1 MLLNIKSLNDKL
13 KEIEKHKSEDENLVT
28 IVSSLQNT
36 ISSYQIEIQDLKKS
50 NKTLTDENNT
60 YKDMIE
66 KLKQGPFK
74 QETSSF
80 IGPELADTKNIT
92 KTFTKDEKTDSN
104 DRALKDYMKEAGI
117 PNPFI
122 KISEGVYS
130 YSSKKISLSLKNGI
144 PVIRVGGGYMF
155 IDEFLKIYN
164 GQAKKKTEDEQNTE
178 RSLSLEGKMLKNPV
192 EKFVEELD
200 VENFPDLMVST
211 PSTSPLKKKLISGI
225 VYPTKSAILR
235 KIPRLNNS
243 NRELTPNSRRNR
255 TPRQVFLP

>member
-80 IGPELADTKNIT
+80 IGPELADTK
-92 KTFTKDEKTDSN
+92 
-104 DRALKDYMKEAGI
+104 
-117 PNPFI
+117 
-122 KISEGVYS
+122 
-130 YSSKKISLSLKNGI
+130 
-144 PVIRVGGGYMF
+144 RVLGC
-155 IDEFLKIYN
+155 
-164 GQAKKKTEDEQNTE
+164 
-178 RSLSLEGKMLKNPV
+178 
-192 EKFVEELD
+192 
-200 VENFPDLMVST
+200 
-211 PSTSPLKKKLISGI
+211 
-225 VYPTKSAILR
+225 
-235 KIPRLNNS
+235 
-243 NRELTPNSRRNR
+243 
-255 TPRQVFLP
+255 